1 MSEGLKR
8 KLILLASLL
17 VAGGA
22 MSFLLWGNVGDNLV
36 YYWNPTELLEKSAQA
51 QGAVVRLG
59 GMVEEDSVH
68 FDEDTHIL
76 TFVVSDGDT
85 SVKVRSQGVPPDMFR
100 AGIGAVVEGHLGD
113 DGVFEADK
121 LIVKHS
127 NEYKAPEEM
136 EGHTQD
142 PFESV
147 EGFDDGSAQ

>member
-36 YYWNPTELLEKSAQA
+36 YYWDPTELLEKSAQA

-59 GMVEEDSVH
+59 GMVEEGSVH
-68 FDEDTHIL
+68 FDEDTHVL
-76 TFVVSDGDT
+76 TFVVGDGT
-85 SVKVRSQGVPPDMFR
+85 NEVKVRSQGVPPDMFR
-100 AGIGAVVEGHLGD
+100 EGIGAVVEGQLGE
-113 DGVFEADK
+113 DGVFEADR
-121 LIVKHS
+121 LIVTHS
-127 NEYKAPEEM
+127 NEYKAPEDM
-136 EGHTQD
+136 EGHMQD

-147 EGFDDGSAQ
+147 EGFEDGSNQ